1 MTMLKTMRGGMFT
14 GFKKRPWFIALVF
27 LVATTTTLGQALPPG
42 VSPAMLSQL
51 KSMSPAQQQALAK
64 QYGIALPAGSTGSGD
79 VVGLASPGAAL
90 PSATGMTQ
98 ADVDAAAPDKT
109 EEV

>member
-1 MTMLKTMRGGMFT
+1 MTMLKAMRGGMFT
-14 GFKKRPWFIALVF
+14 GVKKQPWFIALVF

-64 QYGIALPAGSTGSGD
+64 QVD
-79 VVGLASPGAAL
+79 FRRGA
-90 PSATGMTQ
+90 M
-98 ADVDAAAPDKT
+98 AAFNAPESLQMNDKKWL
-109 EEV
+109 EIIKMHE

>member
-14 GFKKRPWFIALVF
+14 GFKKQPWFIALVF

-64 QYGIALPAGSTGSGD
+64 QYGIALP
-79 VVGLASPGAAL
+79 LATRAQAKL
-90 PSATGMTQ
+90 PA
-98 ADVDAAAPDKT
+98 
-109 EEV
+109 